1 MSYTKIKEMTDISH
15 ERSDFHAVI
24 LLKNSFAIV
33 VCQTQ
38 FANVNMTKNGLQ
50 KYKCRQCS

>member
-15 ERSDFHAVI
+15 ERSDFHTAI
-24 LLKNSFAIV
+24 LLKKSFAIV
-33 VCQTQ
+33 VCQTH

-50 KYKCRQCS
+50 KYKCCQCN